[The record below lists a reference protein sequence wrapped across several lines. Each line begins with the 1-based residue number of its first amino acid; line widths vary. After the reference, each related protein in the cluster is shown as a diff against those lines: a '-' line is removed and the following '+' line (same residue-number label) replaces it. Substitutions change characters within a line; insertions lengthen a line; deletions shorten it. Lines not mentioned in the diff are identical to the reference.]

1 MHISYYLYSKCISID
16 SKFFYSFNFYII
28 NLILNMK
35 NRTHKVYDSL
45 TNELAKNKILE
56 FLPVLPLNNMV
67 AFPNTTIPVVVG
79 RNFSVKAVNKS
90 MYEGKNVL
98 LVPQKGEND
107 DFEPMVTDLY
117 DYGTIGKIRGIL
129 RLPGNMMKI
138 RVDCLEI
145 VKINKFVQGENIIEG
160 NFSIIKINREIE
172 NRVKFNALYE
182 KTIEAFRKYL
192 STVDDIPDELFGE
205 FTNNEDLLAQAYII
219 ASNIE
224 SSNERKLELFK
235 IQNLYDLYF
244 KLYEIL
250 YNLNQVHN
258 YKFELI
264 HKLDTKM
271 QDIHKK
277 IMIREQI
284 QFLRDELGDES
295 LNEAASPEILD
306 LKKRIENAN
315 LPSIARTKA
324 NETLEKLNRYSTYNP
339 DYSVER
345 DYLEVILDLP
355 WLNKTEDNL
364 DIDEVARILDE
375 DHYDL
380 EKPKERILDFIAV
393 LNLTEKTKRQIL
405 CFVGPPGTGKTSLG
419 KSIARAMGRKFVRI
433 SLGGIRDEAEI
444 RGHRRTYIGAM
455 PGKIISAM
463 KRAGTINP
471 VIMLD
476 EIDKLSTSFQGD
488 PASALLEVLDPEQN
502 STFTDHYI
510 DFEYDLSNVLFITTA
525 NVVYDIPQPLL
536 DRMEVIE
543 ISSYLDFQKLE
554 IAKSHIIPRLLEEL
568 NIKRD
573 KIKFTDEAILKII
586 DGYTREAG
594 VRELERQISTVLRK
608 YVRRMLSEFNAIKL
622 QNPSK
627 KPSTFANMMMRK
639 KLTIDVDDVYTF
651 LKGEK
656 YHKLSE
662 NMRSHIGVAN
672 GLAWTSFGGE
682 ILPIEVSIMQGN
694 EKLILTGKLGDV
706 MKESAMAAL
715 SFIRSNANN
724 FNIRNEFFRDKEIHL
739 HIPEGAV
746 PKDGPSAGITMGI
759 TMLSAITR
767 TPVRGDLAMTGE
779 ITLRGNILPIGG
791 LREKMLAAKRYGV
804 RTVLI
809 PKENEKDLDEI
820 SDFIKDGL
828 EIILIANIMDAIPI
842 ALEKQK
848 EVIVSRM

>member
-1 MHISYYLYSKCISID
+1 MKSRTQKIYESIPNEFSQD
-16 SKFFYSFNFYII
+16 SK
-28 NLILNMK
+28 K
-35 NRTHKVYDSL
+35 
-45 TNELAKNKILE
+45 EL
-56 FLPVLPLNNMV
+56 LPVLPLNNLV
-67 AFPNTTIPVVVG
+67 AYPSTSIPVVVG

-98 LVPQKGEND
+98 LVPQKIETD
-107 DFEPMVTDLY
+107 DLEPLVSELFE
-117 DYGTIGKIRGIL
+117 YGALGKIRGIL
-129 RLPGNMMKI
+129 RLPGNMMKV
-138 RVDCLEI
+138 RVDCFEV
-145 VKINKFVQGENIIEG
+145 VKINKFTQSESIIEG
-160 NFSIIKINREIE
+160 SYTILKINRDID
-172 NRVKFNALYE
+172 NNVKFNALHDR
-182 KTIEAFRKYL
+182 TIEVFRKYL
-192 STVDDIPDELFGE
+192 STVEGITDELFYE
-205 FTNNEDLLAQAYII
+205 FINNDDLLAQAYII

-224 SSNERKLELFK
+224 TTQDEKLELLT

-250 YNLNQVHN
+250 YNLNQVFY
-258 YKFELI
+258 YKNELNE
-264 HKLDTKM
+264 KLDTKM
-271 QDIHKK
+271 QEYHRKM
-277 IMIREQI
+277 MIREQI

-295 LNEAASPEILD
+295 LEIAATPEIME
-306 LKKRIENAN
+306 LKKNIENK
-315 LPSIARTKA
+315 SFTEIAKAKA
-324 NETLEKLNRYSTYNP
+324 NETLQKLSRYSSYNP

-345 DYLEVILDLP
+345 DYLEMLLELP
-355 WLNKTEDNL
+355 WIDKTEDNL
-364 DIDEVARILDE
+364 NIDEVAQILDE

-380 EKPKERILDFIAV
+380 AKPKERILDFIAV
-393 LNLTEKTKRQIL
+393 LNLAEKTKRQIL

-419 KSIARAMGRKFVRI
+419 KSIARAMGRKFIRI

-463 KRAGTINP
+463 KRAGTTNP

-502 STFTDHYI
+502 STFTDHYLEI
-510 DFEYDLSNVLFITTA
+510 EYDLSNVLFITTA
-525 NVVYDIPQPLL
+525 NVMYDIPQPLL

-554 IAKSHIIPRLLEEL
+554 IAKNHIIPRLLEEL

-586 DGYTREAG
+586 NGYTREAG

-608 YVRRMLSEFNAIKL
+608 YVRRMLSEFNAMKL
-622 QNPSK
+622 QTQSK
-627 KPSTFANMMMRK
+627 KTTTFADMMKRK

-656 YHKLSE
+656 YHKLSD
-662 NMRSHIGVAN
+662 NKKSQIGVAN
-672 GLAWTSFGGE
+672 GLAWTSVGGE

-694 EKLILTGKLGDV
+694 QKLLLTGKLGDV

-715 SFIRSNANN
+715 SFIRSNADN
-724 FNIRNEFFRDKEIHL
+724 FNIRNEFFRDNEIHL

-759 TMLSAITR
+759 AMLSAITR
-767 TPVRGDLAMTGE
+767 TPVRRDLAMTGE

-791 LREKMLAAKRYGV
+791 LREKLLAAKRYGV

-828 EIILIANIMDAIPI
+828 EIILIVNIMDAIPI

-848 EVIVSRM
+848 EVVVMGK

>member
-1 MHISYYLYSKCISID
+1 
-16 SKFFYSFNFYII
+16 
-28 NLILNMK
+28 MK
-35 NRTHKVYDSL
+35 NRSQKLFDTLSK
-45 TNELAKNKILE
+45 ELSKNSIYE
-56 FLPVLPLNNMV
+56 SLPVIPLNNMV
-67 AFPNTTIPVVVG
+67 AFPSTTIPVVVG

-98 LVPQKGEND
+98 LVPQRTEND
-107 DFEPMVTDLY
+107 DLEPITSNLY

-138 RVDCLEI
+138 RVDCQDI
-145 VKINKFVQGENIIEG
+145 VKINKYIKGENIIEG
-160 NFSIIKINREIE
+160 DYTLIKVNQEIE
-172 NRVKFNALYE
+172 NRVKFNALHS
-182 KTIEAFRKYL
+182 KTIELFRKYL

-205 FTNNEDLLAQAYII
+205 FTNNDDLLAQAYII

-224 SSNERKLELFK
+224 ATQVEKLELLK

-244 KLYEIL
+244 KLSEIL
-250 YNLNQVHN
+250 YNLNQLHH
-258 YKFELI
+258 YRFELI

-271 QDIHKK
+271 QDIHRK

-284 QFLRDELGDES
+284 QFLRDELGEDG
-295 LNEAASPEILD
+295 LDIATTPEIIE
-306 LKKRIENAN
+306 LKKRIENSN
-315 LPSIARTKA
+315 LNDTAREKA
-324 NETLEKLNRYSTYNP
+324 NETLQKISRYSSFNP

-345 DYLEVILDLP
+345 DYLEMLLELP
-355 WLNKTEDNL
+355 WIDKTEDNL
-364 DIDEVARILDE
+364 NIDEVAQILDE

-380 EKPKERILDFIAV
+380 AKPKERILDFIAV
-393 LNLTEKTKRQIL
+393 LNLAEKTKRQIL

-419 KSIARAMGRKFVRI
+419 KSIARAMGRKFIRI

-463 KRAGTINP
+463 KRAGTTNP

-502 STFTDHYI
+502 STFTDHYLEI
-510 DFEYDLSNVLFITTA
+510 EYDLSNVLFITTA
-525 NVVYDIPQPLL
+525 NVMYDIPQPLL

-586 DGYTREAG
+586 NGYTREAG

-608 YVRRMLSEFNAIKL
+608 YVRRMLSEFNAMKL
-622 QNPSK
+622 QTQSK
-627 KPSTFANMMMRK
+627 KTTTFADMMKRK

-656 YHKLSE
+656 YHKLSD
-662 NMRSHIGVAN
+662 NKKSQIGVAN
-672 GLAWTSFGGE
+672 GLAWTSIGGE

-694 EKLILTGKLGDV
+694 QKLLLTGKLGDV

-715 SFIRSNANN
+715 SFIRSNADN
-724 FNIRNEFFRDKEIHL
+724 FNIRNEFFRDNEIHL

-759 TMLSAITR
+759 AMLSAITR

-791 LREKMLAAKRYGV
+791 LREKLLAAKRYGV

-828 EIILIANIMDAIPI
+828 EIILIANITDAIPI
-842 ALEKQK
+842 ALEKQR
-848 EVIVSRM
+848 EVVVMGK